1 MNMCKINPRVRIA
14 FKKLFARE
22 ENKDLLLSL
31 INSIV
36 SEKDQVEEIE
46 IKNPYNF
53 DKGWFS
59 FIYVQGKCVDK
70 TMINIKI
77 EVDDYYHCA
86 KNSLSYFSNT
96 LSEHLKDNSIYKPI
110 HKTICINILNVKNYY
125 QEDYHNVYEILNR
138 KTNLNNEIH
147 DVLEIHYFDLKDFS
161 MNLNELKTTLDKWI
175 YFFANSHSLDKH
187 NLPEKLKE
195 NNEISKAIV
204 EVDKMFDEE
213 EREVYIDNRIGLM
226 NRQSELDTAFENLNK
241 EKARIEI
248 ATKILK
254 KGLDID
260 LISEMSGLSQKEI
273 NNLKKNIKKGR

>member
-1 MNMCKINPRVRIA
+1 
-14 FKKLFARE
+14 
-22 ENKDLLLSL
+22 
-31 INSIV
+31 
-36 SEKDQVEEIE
+36 
-46 IKNPYNF
+46 
-53 DKGWFS
+53 
-59 FIYVQGKCVDK
+59 
-70 TMINIKI
+70 MINIKI
-77 EVDDYYHCA
+77 EVDDYFHCA

-96 LSEHLKDNSIYKPI
+96 LSEHLKENSIYEPI

-147 DVLEIHYFDLKDFS
+147 NVLEIDYFDLKDFS
-161 MNLNELKTTLDKWI
+161 MNLNELKTTLDKWL
-175 YFFANSHSLDKH
+175 YFFANSYSLDKH